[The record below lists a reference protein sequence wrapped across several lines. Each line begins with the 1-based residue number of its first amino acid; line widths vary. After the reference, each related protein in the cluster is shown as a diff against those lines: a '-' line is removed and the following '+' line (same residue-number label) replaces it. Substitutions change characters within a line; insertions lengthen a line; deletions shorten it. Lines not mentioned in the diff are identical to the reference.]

1 MNKPKKAQVWYV
13 DFMVGLLILI
23 TSLLIY
29 YQYQDNLSGEYD
41 AEWQEMIL
49 DSKTITSSL
58 ITAGYPLNWTN
69 ETVSVLGVTD
79 GNYRI
84 NSTKIEQFSNLSYKR
99 AKDLLRTRFNFY
111 FFLEDGNGARP
122 YEKGLNATDHSFLV
136 QATRF
141 VIYNSSIHRMVV
153 QLWMA

>member
-1 MNKPKKAQVWYV
+1 MNNQKKAQVWYV

-23 TSLLIY
+23 TTLLIY
-29 YQYQDNLSGEYD
+29 YQYQGNLSGEFD

-58 ITAGYPLNWTN
+58 ITAGYPINWTN
-69 ETVSVLGVTD
+69 ETVSVLGLTD

-84 NSTKIEQFSNLSYKR
+84 NSTKIDQFSNLSYKR
-99 AKDLLRTRFNFY
+99 AKELFRTRFNFLL
-111 FFLEDGNGARP
+111 FIEDGNGTVH
-122 YEKGLNATDHSFLV
+122 YETGLNATNHSFLV
-136 QATRF
+136 QSTRF
-141 VIYNSSIHRMVV
+141 VIYNSSINRMVL